1 MKELPTLTETQRGVL
16 KSLPSGRAALALID
30 ALTAQMAEMAGQLVA
45 MAEAAQTPCGCA
57 TAGRIVT
64 VCDAHAERDAA
75 LARAEA
81 AELARDCFSAEASS
95 QRDRAERAECERDA
109 ALARAEAA
117 NARDLE
123 RTQALVNQRDRAE
136 RAESEAAALRAELKT
151 ALEWNDALR
160 VENERLQGIN
170 AHMSAKIAADAHDH
184 GVQLAAANALL
195 ERCADWVL
203 ISELA
208 NELRAHLAG
217 QPAAPTRT
225 AAEQRALDAAEAFV
239 RDWERSGAVP
249 DAVEMPSERA
259 LYDAQL
265 ARREGK

>member
-16 KSLPSGRAALALID
+16 KSLPSGRAALALLD
-30 ALTAQMAEMAGQLVA
+30 ALTAQMAEMEGQLVA

-95 QRDRAERAECERDA
+95 QRDRAERAECERD
-109 ALARAEAA
+109 
-117 NARDLE
+117 
-123 RTQALVNQRDRAE
+123 
-136 RAESEAAALRAELKT
+136 AALRAELKT